1 MTVEETPTPTP
12 RFATV
17 VRGYDRLQVDD
28 YVEHLHRWIEQ
39 ADYRAQQCEVAA
51 TRANSEADQMRRRL
65 ASVDAGTL
73 TATPESMKALGD
85 RVGNIMQSS
94 FQAAKD
100 LHRRAEDD
108 ARARA
113 AAAEETATQ
122 IIAEATMRAE
132 ELSRAAENL
141 FVQAQEARARA
152 DSVASREI
160 EEAKTRAATEGED
173 LLERARNEARELARR
188 TAEEDQ
194 VRREQLAL
202 LEEHRTRVMEE
213 LSVLHKRLGD
223 IGDGLSAPA
232 PRQPQQAHHAQHAH
246 HAQSAQPAQQTKQ
259 QARQAPAEP
268 KSAASKRGAA
278 GRDDETMVLEPPSD
292 GTDTKPTRRRVAS
305 STR

>member
-51 TRANSEADQMRRRL
+51 TRAHSEADQMRRRL

-85 RVGNIMQSS
+85 RVGSIMQSS

-100 LHRRAEDD
+100 LHRRAEDE

-132 ELSRAAENL
+132 ELSRAAEDL
-141 FVQAQEARARA
+141 FVQAEEALTRANRA
-152 DSVASREI
+152 ASREVDD
-160 EEAKTRAATEGED
+160 AKARAATEGEE
-173 LLERARNEARELARR
+173 LLERARNEARELARL
-188 TAEEDQ
+188 TAEEEQ
-194 VRREQLAL
+194 VRREQLAV
-202 LEEHRTRVMEE
+202 LEEHRKRVMEE
-213 LSVLHKRLGD
+213 LGVLHKRLGN

-232 PRQPQQAHHAQHAH
+232 HVPREPQQGQQAKQRPRQAQA
-246 HAQSAQPAQQTKQ
+246 
-259 QARQAPAEP
+259 EL
-268 KSAASKRGAA
+268 KSAAPKQGAA
-278 GRDDETMVLEPPSD
+278 GRDDDTTVLELPSG
-292 GTDTKPTRRRVAS
+292 GTGAKPTRRRVAS

>member
-1 MTVEETPTPTP
+1 MTVEETPTPAP

-100 LHRRAEDD
+100 LHRRAEDE
-108 ARARA
+108 ARGRA

-122 IIAEATMRAE
+122 IIAEATLRAE
-132 ELSRAAENL
+132 ELSRAAEDL
-141 FVQAQEARARA
+141 FVQAQEALARA
-152 DSVASREI
+152 DSVASREMD
-160 EEAKTRAATEGED
+160 EAKAHAATEGQE

-188 TAEEDQ
+188 TAEEEQ
-194 VRREQLAL
+194 VRREQLAV
-202 LEEHRTRVMEE
+202 LEEHRKRVMDE
-213 LSVLHKRLGD
+213 LGILHKRLGD

-232 PRQPQQAHHAQHAH
+232 PAPRQAQHAS
-246 HAQSAQPAQQTKQ
+246 QAQQARPQ
-259 QARQAPAEP
+259 PRQAPAEP
-268 KSAASKRGAA
+268 KAAAPKRGAPA
-278 GRDDETMVLEPPSD
+278 RDDETMVLEQSASN
-292 GTDTKPTRRRVAS
+292 GTDAKPTRRRVAS

>member
-51 TRANSEADQMRRRL
+51 TRAHSEADQMRRRL

-85 RVGNIMQSS
+85 RVGSIMQSS

-100 LHRRAEDD
+100 LHRRAEDE

-132 ELSRAAENL
+132 ELSRAAEDL
-141 FVQAQEARARA
+141 FVQAQEALARA
-152 DSVASREI
+152 NSAASREVDD
-160 EEAKTRAATEGED
+160 AKARAATEGEE
-173 LLERARNEARELARR
+173 LLERARNEARELARL
-188 TAEEDQ
+188 TAEEEQ
-194 VRREQLAL
+194 VRREQLAV
-202 LEEHRTRVMEE
+202 LEEHRKRVMEE
-213 LSVLHKRLGD
+213 LGVLHKRLGN

-232 PRQPQQAHHAQHAH
+232 HVPREPQQGQQAKQRPRQAQA
-246 HAQSAQPAQQTKQ
+246 
-259 QARQAPAEP
+259 EL
-268 KSAASKRGAA
+268 KSAAPKQGAA
-278 GRDDETMVLEPPSD
+278 GRDDDTTVLELPSG
-292 GTDTKPTRRRVAS
+292 GTGAKPTRRRVAS

>member
-1 MTVEETPTPTP
+1 MTVEETPTPSP

-85 RVGNIMQSS
+85 RVGSIMQSS

-100 LHRRAEDD
+100 LHRRAEDE

-132 ELSRAAENL
+132 ELSRAAEDL
-141 FVQAQEARARA
+141 FVQAQEALTRANA
-152 DSVASREI
+152 AANREVDD
-160 EEAKTRAATEGED
+160 AKARAATEGEE
-173 LLERARNEARELARR
+173 LLERARKEARELARL
-188 TAEEDQ
+188 TAEEEQ
-194 VRREQLAL
+194 VRREQLAV
-202 LEEHRTRVMEE
+202 LEEHRQRVMEE
-213 LSVLHKRLGD
+213 LGVLHKRLGN
-223 IGDGLSAPA
+223 IGDGLSPAPA
-232 PRQPQQAHHAQHAH
+232 GNPERGPQQAQQRQPGHQAKPQPRPPQAELKPAAH
-246 HAQSAQPAQQTKQ
+246 
-259 QARQAPAEP
+259 
-268 KSAASKRGAA
+268 KRGSA
-278 GRDDETMVLEPPSD
+278 GRDDETGVLELPAGSAAA
-292 GTDTKPTRRRVAS
+292 KPTRRRVAS
-305 STR
+305 SSR

>member
-51 TRANSEADQMRRRL
+51 TRANSEAEQMRRRL

-100 LHRRAEDD
+100 LHRRAEDQ
-108 ARARA
+108 ARSRA

-122 IIAEATMRAE
+122 IIAEATLRAE
-132 ELSRAAENL
+132 ELSRAAEDL
-141 FVQAQEARARA
+141 FVQAQEALARA
-152 DSVASREI
+152 NSTATREVDD
-160 EEAKTRAATEGED
+160 AKARAATEGEEM
-173 LLERARNEARELARR
+173 LERARKEARELARL
-188 TAEEDQ
+188 TAEEEQ
-194 VRREQLAL
+194 VRREQLAV
-202 LEEHRTRVMEE
+202 LEEHRQRVMEE
-213 LSVLHKRLGD
+213 LGVLHNRLGS
-223 IGDGLSAPA
+223 IGDGLSA
-232 PRQPQQAHHAQHAH
+232 QPQVPRRSPQGLQG
-246 HAQSAQPAQQTKQ
+246 Q
-259 QARQAPAEP
+259 QARQQPRQGQAALGSAPP
-268 KSAASKRGAA
+268 KRGGAGRDRREGHD
-278 GRDDETMVLEPPSD
+278 GRDDETIALELPAG
-292 GTDTKPTRRRVAS
+292 GTDAKPTRRRVAS
-305 STR
+305 SSR

>member
-1 MTVEETPTPTP
+1 MTVEETPTPSP

-100 LHRRAEDD
+100 LHRRAEDE
-108 ARARA
+108 ARGRA

-122 IIAEATMRAE
+122 IIAEATLRAE
-132 ELSRAAENL
+132 ELSRAAEDL
-141 FVQAQEARARA
+141 FVQAQEALARA
-152 DSVASREI
+152 DSVASREMD
-160 EEAKTRAATEGED
+160 EAKAHAATEGQE

-188 TAEEDQ
+188 TAEEEQ
-194 VRREQLAL
+194 VRREQLVV

-213 LSVLHKRLGD
+213 LGALHKRIGD
-223 IGDGLSAPA
+223 IGNGLSPPTPA
-232 PRQPQQAHHAQHAH
+232 PRQAQHA
-246 HAQSAQPAQQTKQ
+246 QQAQQVQ
-259 QARQAPAEP
+259 QAQQAQAEP
-268 KSAASKRGAA
+268 KAAAPKRGAPA
-278 GRDDETMVLEPPSD
+278 RDDETMVLEQPPSS
-292 GTDTKPTRRRVAS
+292 GTGAKPTRRRVAS

>member
-28 YVEHLHRWIEQ
+28 YIEHLHRWIEQ

-51 TRANSEADQMRRRL
+51 TRANSEAEQMRRRL

-85 RVGNIMQSS
+85 RVGSIMQSS

-122 IIAEATMRAE
+122 IIAEATQRAE
-132 ELSRAAENL
+132 ELSRAAEDL
-141 FVQAQEARARA
+141 FVEAQEALGRANSAATRELDDARARA
-152 DSVASREI
+152 AS
-160 EEAKTRAATEGED
+160 EGEEM
-173 LLERARNEARELARR
+173 LERARKEARELARL
-188 TAEEDQ
+188 TAEEEQ
-194 VRREQLAL
+194 VRREQLAI
-202 LEEHRTRVMEE
+202 LEEQRQRVMEE
-213 LSVLHKRLGD
+213 LGALHQRLGN

-232 PRQPQQAHHAQHAH
+232 PTRVPQQAQ
-246 HAQSAQPAQQTKQ
+246 KGQ
-259 QARQAPAEP
+259 QARQQPRRAQAALEP
-268 KSAASKRGAA
+268 AASKQGASRRD
-278 GRDDETMVLEPPSD
+278 GRDDETTALELPAGGAD
-292 GTDTKPTRRRVAS
+292 AKPTRRRVAS
-305 STR
+305 SSR

>member
-1 MTVEETPTPTP
+1 MTVEETPTPSP

-100 LHRRAEDD
+100 LHCRAEDD

-132 ELSRAAENL
+132 ELSRAAEDL
-141 FVQAQEARARA
+141 FVQAQEALARA
-152 DSVASREI
+152 DSVASREM

-188 TAEEDQ
+188 TSEEEQ
-194 VRREQLAL
+194 VRREQLAV
-202 LEEHRTRVMEE
+202 LEEHRRRVMEE
-213 LSVLHKRLGD
+213 ISVLHKRLGD
-223 IGDGLSAPA
+223 IGNGLSAPTPA
-232 PRQPQQAHHAQHAH
+232 PRQAQHAQHAQ
-246 HAQSAQPAQQTKQ
+246 HAQPAKQAQQTKE
-259 QARQAPAEP
+259 QARQAQAEP
-268 KSAASKRGAA
+268 KSAASKRGAD
-278 GRDDETMVLEPPSD
+278 GRDDETMVLEPSD
-292 GTDTKPTRRRVAS
+292 GTDAKPTRRRVAS

>member
-100 LHRRAEDD
+100 LHRRAEDQ
-108 ARARA
+108 ARSRA

-122 IIAEATMRAE
+122 IIAEATLRAE
-132 ELSRAAENL
+132 ELSRAAEDL
-141 FVQAQEARARA
+141 FVQAQEALARA
-152 DSVASREI
+152 NSTATREVDD
-160 EEAKTRAATEGED
+160 ARARAATEGEEM
-173 LLERARNEARELARR
+173 LERARKEARELARL
-188 TAEEDQ
+188 TAEEEQ
-194 VRREQLAL
+194 VRREQLAV
-202 LEEHRTRVMEE
+202 LEEHRQRVMEE
-213 LSVLHKRLGD
+213 LGVLHNRLGS
-223 IGDGLSAPA
+223 IGDGLSA
-232 PRQPQQAHHAQHAH
+232 QPQVPRRPQG
-246 HAQSAQPAQQTKQ
+246 QQGQ
-259 QARQAPAEP
+259 QARQQPRQAQAALG
-268 KSAASKRGAA
+268 SAAPKRGGAGREGRD
-278 GRDDETMVLEPPSD
+278 GRDDETTALELPAGD
-292 GTDTKPTRRRVAS
+292 TDAKPTRRRVAS
-305 STR
+305 SSR

>member
-85 RVGNIMQSS
+85 RVGSIMQSS

-100 LHRRAEDD
+100 LHRRAEDE
-108 ARARA
+108 ARGRA

-122 IIAEATMRAE
+122 IIAEATRRAE
-132 ELSRAAENL
+132 ELSRAAEDL
-141 FVQAQEARARA
+141 FAQAQEALARA
-152 DSVASREI
+152 NSTATREVD
-160 EEAKTRAATEGED
+160 EAKALAAAEGEE
-173 LLERARNEARELARR
+173 LLERARREARELARL
-188 TAEEDQ
+188 TAEEEQ
-194 VRREQLAL
+194 VRREQLAV
-202 LEEHRTRVMEE
+202 LEEHRQRVMAE
-213 LSVLHKRLGD
+213 LGMLHKRLGT
-223 IGDGLSAPA
+223 IGDGLSASTPA
-232 PRQPQQAHHAQHAH
+232 PAPQRSQ
-246 HAQSAQPAQQTKQ
+246 KGQ
-259 QARQAPAEP
+259 QARQQPRQAQTAVG
-268 KSAASKRGAA
+268 SAAAKQDTAGHDGNE
-278 GRDDETMVLEPPSD
+278 GRDDDTTVLELPAGGGD
-292 GTDTKPTRRRVAS
+292 GKPTRRRVAS
-305 STR
+305 SRS

>member
-1 MTVEETPTPTP
+1 MTVEETPTPAP

-28 YVEHLHRWIEQ
+28 YVQHLHRWIEQ

-100 LHRRAEDD
+100 LHRRAEDE

-132 ELSRAAENL
+132 ELSRAAEDL
-141 FVQAQEARARA
+141 FVQAQEAL
-152 DSVASREI
+152 
-160 EEAKTRAATEGED
+160 TRANSAATREVDDARTQAAKEGEE
-173 LLERARNEARELARR
+173 LLERAHQEARELARL
-188 TAEEDQ
+188 TAGEEQ
-194 VRREQLAL
+194 VRREQLAV
-202 LEEHRTRVMEE
+202 LEEHRKRVMEE
-213 LSVLHKRLGD
+213 LGVLHKRLGN
-223 IGDGLSAPA
+223 IGEGLSAPVPAAA
-232 PRQPQQAHHAQHAH
+232 PAHVRQEAQQGQQAKTRPR
-246 HAQSAQPAQQTKQ
+246 PAQ
-259 QARQAPAEP
+259 AEL
-268 KSAASKRGAA
+268 KSAAPKHGAA
-278 GRDDETMVLEPPSD
+278 GRDDDTTALELPSG
-292 GTDTKPTRRRVAS
+292 GTGAKPTRRRVAS

>member
-1 MTVEETPTPTP
+1 MTVDETPTPTP

-85 RVGNIMQSS
+85 RVGSIMQSS

-100 LHRRAEDD
+100 LHRRAEDE

-132 ELSRAAENL
+132 ELSRAAEDL
-141 FVQAQEARARA
+141 FVQAQEALARA
-152 DSVASREI
+152 DSAASREVDD
-160 EEAKTRAATEGED
+160 AKARAATEGEE
-173 LLERARNEARELARR
+173 LLERARKEARELARL
-188 TAEEDQ
+188 TAEEEQ
-194 VRREQLAL
+194 VRREQLAV
-202 LEEHRTRVMEE
+202 LEEHRKCVMEE
-213 LSVLHKRLGD
+213 LGVLHKRLGN

-232 PRQPQQAHHAQHAH
+232 QVLHETQQGHQAKQRPREAQA
-246 HAQSAQPAQQTKQ
+246 
-259 QARQAPAEP
+259 EL
-268 KSAASKRGAA
+268 KSAAPKQGAA
-278 GRDDETMVLEPPSD
+278 GRDDDTTVLELPSG
-292 GTDTKPTRRRVAS
+292 GTGAKPTRRRVAS